1 MNFGLIPLITSEVS
15 VEICDMQYLKSFHVD
30 DVVKVMTERSASDSV
45 SLRKEAESIREF
57 ARERYSLEKYSKT
70 IFDIVQSIL
79 SHE

>member
-1 MNFGLIPLITSEVS
+1 ME
-15 VEICDMQYLKSFHVD
+15 
-30 DVVKVMTERSASDSV
+30 DVVREITERSAADSI

-57 ARERYSLEKYSKT
+57 ARVRYSLEKYSKT

>member
-1 MNFGLIPLITSEVS
+1 MNFGLIPLVTSEAS
-15 VEICDMQYLKSFHVD
+15 VATIDMKYLKSYHVE
-30 DVVKVMTERSASDSV
+30 DVVREITERSASDSI

-57 ARERYSLEKYSKT
+57 ARERYSLERYSKT